1 MKGKPLMKNAR
12 RKLTWLV
19 VLVVGLVVLAFP
31 ASIAFA
37 ADGSGAPSCGNG
49 VTDPVGQF
57 ILPGIL
63 SFAMGEGTS
72 GGGTF
77 ALGPMQVDV
86 PALNATTSI
95 SGLTFATG
103 IPGWDA
109 LTISQNQPSGG
120 QAYTIS
126 GAQATI
132 QGPSTGYSTD
142 ASAYIELHPSAD
154 FQAQGTVSASYD
166 GIAQWAGVSIVDASA
181 LVSAGPLSMSV
192 AGLNGNASGLTAD
205 TVQVGVPSASL
216 NATISGLG
224 VANGQADW
232 DSFVLAQDQA
242 MKLGDAATISGL
254 EVNVAGPSQGYSVST
269 SGQFEINAGNLAHAA
284 GTVQST
290 YDPSTGQTSLAITDM
305 SASFETSALSLAL
318 TGMSYQDSTLTIE
331 NAAVK
336 APPLRMEGAV
346 SNITIGGGN
355 PTNFSAAQV
364 KFAPNSN
371 ANGGFGGFELT
382 LTNAPGGYTVTTQ
395 TTMGSPVASQ

>member
-1 MKGKPLMKNAR
+1 MDSAR

-19 VLVVGLVVLAFP
+19 VFVVGLVGLAFP
-31 ASIAFA
+31 ASVAFA
-37 ADGSGAPSCGNG
+37 ADDCGSAGCGKG

-63 SFAMGEGTS
+63 SFAMGEGAS
-72 GGGTF
+72 EGGTF
-77 ALGPMQVDV
+77 ALGPMQVEV

-120 QAYTIS
+120 QAYTVS

-132 QGPSTGYSTD
+132 RGPSTGFSTD
-142 ASAYIELHPSAD
+142 ASAYVDLHPSAD
-154 FQAQGTVSASYD
+154 FQAQGTISASYD
-166 GIAQWAGVSIVDASA
+166 GVAKWAGVSIVDASA
-181 LVSAGPLSMSV
+181 LINAGPLAVSV
-192 AGLNGNASGLTAD
+192 AGLNSDASALSAD

-216 NATISGLG
+216 SATISGLELAYG
-224 VANGQADW
+224 RADW
-232 DSFVLAQDQA
+232 DAFVLAQDQA

-254 EVNVAGPSQGYSVST
+254 QVSVAGASQGYST
-269 SGQFEINAGNLAHAA
+269 QASGQFELNAGSLAHAA

-290 YDPSTGQTSLAITDM
+290 YDPSTGQTSLAFTDM

-318 TGMSYQDSTLTIE
+318 TGMSYQGSTLTIA

-336 APPLRMEGAV
+336 APPLRLEGAV
-346 SNITIGGGN
+346 SDITIGGGN
-355 PTNFSAAQV
+355 PTSFSEAQLRYGPD
-364 KFAPNSN
+364 PN
-371 ANGGFGGFELT
+371 AGGGFGGFELT
-382 LTNAPGGYTVTTQ
+382 VTNASGGYTVTTQ
-395 TTMGSPVASQ
+395 TTVGSQAASQ